1 MSEEENYL
9 ENEEDDNEYKPIFN
23 NEGEENKNDDD
34 KLKNNF
40 GNTQSKISKKES
52 EMSKNDNIFLPQVNN
67 SQQSSKKSENKDE
80 MFMENEEVDDVQFKN
95 DVNNE
100 EMKKNEDENSENK
113 EEMFV
118 DNEEVD
124 DVQFKN
130 DVNNEE
136 KSKNSFEEV
145 KKSNLNDN
153 KSNLSSK
160 KSENKSKVSSKKDNE
175 SEKKSKLSSNK
186 NNEEEKKS
194 NLSSK
199 KDNESEKKSKISSKK
214 DNESEKKSKISSNK
228 NNEEEKKSNLSDKK
242 SNKSSKKSN
251 LENKSQIENQKENE
265 IPLNNSKLNL
275 KKSSKKHLS
284 NKSQLQNP
292 IKNPNFLEISQNSS
306 HHTFNLP
313 IIPIKDNSLNKSTN
327 SKLNNKSKI
336 STPKNNINND
346 QDFLPKIIEP
356 NINNK
361 NINEINSENNKINS
375 ENNKINDDIL
385 IINKQEKTNEPLETC
400 NICGY
405 VDTKSEFTKQTLK
418 LEHLKHLLI
427 PEITKIV
434 QNQLEEYDKKRK
446 EEESK
451 KEPPIDYTEKLN
463 QLETMLISLATAT
476 KSLQA
481 NFGINP
487 DNSEQQAIDIIN
499 KSLKRKLKN
508 MNKIATLAHNVDNSF
523 ETDNKFTITH
533 TFKQEYL
540 IIYPNLNYGIDE
552 FNLSSNLK
560 KTVVSN
566 AHESNIICMKTC
578 QNNKK
583 NLTYLASASYDRKLK
598 IFSVENGYKLIK
610 EFKDVHKDYSIFA
623 LDMIY
628 DENDGVIILSG
639 NSNTNEIK
647 ICFVDDDNNNE
658 NDDKKSNNSKK
669 SNKSNKSKKSNNNN
683 NIKTLAID
691 GKLFC
696 INHNE
701 KISDKFFVGTNKGII
716 IYKLKTLE
724 IEKIICEKDDVS
736 NHLCICFLKNINN
749 ILIEGNNLGKIKI
762 WDLESNELIKNIER
776 GILKNQVNSIDYW
789 SDEYVI
795 AGYRDGKIILI
806 DVNNGK
812 AIDEIGSHESY
823 VYTVKTAEHWKYG
836 KIIVSSGFDK
846 KLKLFGNVSDE

>member
-145 KKSNLNDN
+145 KSNLNDN

-194 NLSSK
+194 NLS
-199 KDNESEKKSKISSKK
+199 
-214 DNESEKKSKISSNK
+214 
-228 NNEEEKKSNLSDKK
+228 DKK

-251 LENKSQIENQKENE
+251 LEKNSQIENQKENE

-451 KEPPIDYTEKLN
+451 KDPPIDYTEKLN
-463 QLETMLISLATAT
+463 QLESMLISLATAT

-647 ICFVDDDNNNE
+647 ICFVDDDNNNNE

>member
-34 KLKNNF
+34 NVSNKLKNNF
-40 GNTQSKISKKES
+40 NNTQSKISKKES
-52 EMSKNDNIFLPQVNN
+52 EMSKNDNIFLPQINN
-67 SQQSSKKSENKDE
+67 SQNNSKKNEDKKSENKDE
-80 MFMENEEVDDVQFKN
+80 MFVDNEEVDDVQFKN
-95 DVNNE
+95 DVNSNNE
-100 EMKKNEDENSENK
+100 ESKKNEDKKSENK

-130 DVNNEE
+130 DVNLNNEE
-136 KSKNSFEEV
+136 KKSKNSNFENEEE

-160 KSENKSKVSSKKDNE
+160 KSEKKSKVSSKKENE
-175 SEKKSKLSSNK
+175 SEKKSKL
-186 NNEEEKKS
+186 
-194 NLSSK
+194 
-199 KDNESEKKSKISSKK
+199 
-214 DNESEKKSKISSNK
+214 SSNK

-242 SNKSSKKSN
+242 SNKSSKKNSN
-251 LENKSQIENQKENE
+251 LEKNSQIENQKENE

-375 ENNKINDDIL
+375 ENNKINSENNKINSENNKINDDIL

-451 KEPPIDYTEKLN
+451 KDPPIDYTEKLN
-463 QLETMLISLATAT
+463 QLESMLISLATAT

-508 MNKIATLAHNVDNSF
+508 INKIATLAHNVDNSF

-583 NLTYLASASYDRKLK
+583 NLTYLASASFDRKLK

-628 DENDGVIILSG
+628 DENDGVVILSG

-736 NHLCICFLKNINN
+736 NHLCICFLKNINK